1 MRTLFIMVAALIVT
15 CAAAAGAAKS
25 AIPEPFTIHIP
36 DETLRDL
43 QARLRRTRFPD
54 QIPGTGWDYGT
65 DTQYLKEL
73 VAYWSKDFDWR
84 AQEKKLNAFHH
95 YRADVDGVRIHFI
108 HEKSQAK
115 NGSPQPIPILM
126 LHGWPSS
133 FVQFQKIIPLL
144 TDPAAHGAPNAPRFD
159 VVVASLPGFGF
170 SDVPLERG
178 FAIRAM
184 AERMTKL
191 MTETLGYERFALRGS
206 DIGGSITQQISL
218 AHPDKVI
225 GAHISG
231 LIRGVPTQADKPPS
245 EAEQKFTRD
254 LQAWTSTEMAY
265 ATLHSSKPQ
274 TIAAALNDS
283 PAGLASWIV
292 EKFRRWGD
300 TKGNVESRFTKDE
313 LLTNLTIYW
322 ATQTIG
328 SSMRLYYEFSREQRL
343 TGRVPVPTAALIAL
357 NDMVP
362 PPREFGER
370 VYNVVR
376 WNETPTGGHFLE
388 WEEPQLVAED
398 LRAFFGSLTEGGALP
413 APTAAATP
421 ATAR

>member
-1 MRTLFIMVAALIVT
+1 MRALMIAGLFLIAT
-15 CAAAAGAAKS
+15 CASAAQGAART
-25 AIPEPFTIHIP
+25 AMAEPFKIHIP

-43 QARLRRTRFPD
+43 KARLRQTRFPD

-73 VAYWSKDFDWR
+73 VAYWAKDFDWR
-84 AQEKKLNAFHH
+84 AQEKKLNAFQH
-95 YRADVDGVRIHFI
+95 YRAEIDGVRIHFI
-108 HEKSQAK
+108 HEKGK
-115 NGSPQPIPILM
+115 GPKPIPILM

-144 TDPAAHGAPNAPRFD
+144 TDPAAHGAPNAPSFD
-159 VVVASLPGFGF
+159 VVVASLPGYGF

-206 DIGGSITQQISL
+206 DIGGSITQQVSL

-225 GAHISG
+225 GAHITG
-231 LIRGVPTQADKPPS
+231 LIRGVPTQSDKPPS

-254 LQAWTSTEMAY
+254 LQAWSSTELAY
-265 ATLHSSKPQ
+265 AQLHSSKPQ

-292 EKFRRWGD
+292 EKFRRWAD

-313 LLTNLTIYW
+313 LLTNITIYW

-328 SSMRLYYEFSREQRL
+328 SSMRLYYEFSRETRL

-370 VYNVVR
+370 VYNIVR
-376 WNETPTGGHFLE
+376 WTETPVGGHFLE
-388 WEEPQLVAED
+388 WEEPQVVAED
-398 LRAFFGSLTEGGALP
+398 LRAFFSSLP
-413 APTAAATP
+413 AAASAASTAAA
-421 ATAR
+421 R